1 MKILFVIENL
11 GSGGAQRQMV
21 NLAISFKK
29 KGHNITFLVYHKS
42 DFYKEYLV
50 ENEIP
55 IYEIIENH
63 YIKRLILM
71 RRFIR
76 KGKFDSVLSFMQTS
90 NLICEISSLPFRKWK
105 LVVSE
110 RSSNPKILKNLSFRF
125 IRSFHLLA
133 DHVVANSFENIK
145 MVKKANPLLP
155 NKKFKVIYN
164 MVDLAKW
171 KPIQINNIDN
181 FNNFNIIVAA
191 SHQYLKNAIGLIKAI
206 NLLPDELKHK
216 VKISW
221 YGNTRGDNS
230 FNEAK
235 KLVIKYK
242 LENNFIFF
250 EAIKDIHI
258 KIQHADAVGL
268 FSFYEGFPNIVTEGM
283 ACGKPIICS
292 DVSDLSLIIKEGENG
307 FLCKAN
313 DIKSISSAIQRF
325 ISTSNYNLEKIS
337 NNNREKASEIFN
349 PDIVTTNYL
358 NLLNN
363 EK

>member
-42 DFYKEYLV
+42 DFYKGYLV

-110 RSSNPKILKNLSFRF
+110 RSSNPKILKNLIFRF
-125 IRSFHLLA
+125 IRLFHLLA
-133 DHVVANSFENIK
+133 DHVVANSFENIN
-145 MVKKANPLLP
+145 MVKKANPLIP
-155 NKKFKVIYN
+155 DKKLQVIYN
-164 MVDLAKW
+164 MVDLEKW

-181 FNNFNIIVAA
+181 FNIIVTA
-191 SHQYLKNAIGLIKAI
+191 SHQYLKNAKGLIEAI
-206 NLLPDELKHK
+206 NLLPDEIKHK

-221 YGNTRGDNS
+221 YGNIRGDNS

-250 EAIKDIHI
+250 EAIRDIHI
-258 KIQHADAVGL
+258 EMQHADAVGL
-268 FSFYEGFPNIVTEGM
+268 FSFYEGFPNAVTEGM
-283 ACGKPIICS
+283 ACGKPIICT

-313 DIKSISSAIQRF
+313 DIKSISSAIQRLVN
-325 ISTSNYNLEKIS
+325 TTKYDLEKMS
-337 NNNREKASEIFN
+337 KNNRKKASELFN
-349 PDIVTTNYL
+349 PNILATNYL
-358 NLLNN
+358 NILTN

>member
-42 DFYKEYLV
+42 DFYKGYLV

-55 IYEIIENH
+55 IYKIIENH
-63 YIKRLILM
+63 YIKRLIFM

-125 IRSFHLLA
+125 IRLFHLLA
-133 DHVVANSFENIK
+133 DHVVANSFENIN
-145 MVKKANPLLP
+145 MVKRANPLISD
-155 NKKFKVIYN
+155 KKLQVIYN
-164 MVDLAKW
+164 MVDLEKW
-171 KPIQINNIDN
+171 KPIQINNID
-181 FNNFNIIVAA
+181 NFNIIVAA
-191 SHQYLKNAIGLIKAI
+191 SHQYLKNASGLIEAM
-206 NLLPDELKHK
+206 NLLPHEIKHK
-216 VKISW
+216 IRINW
-221 YGNTRGDNS
+221 YGNKRGDNS
-230 FNEAK
+230 FIEAK
-235 KLVIKYK
+235 KLVSKYK
-242 LENNFIFF
+242 LENNVVFF

-258 KIQHADAVGL
+258 KMQHADAVGL
-268 FSFYEGFPNIVTEGM
+268 FSFYEGFPNAVTEGM
-283 ACGKPIICS
+283 ACGKPIICT
-292 DVSDLSLIIKEGENG
+292 DVSDLSRIIKEGMNG

-313 DIKSISSAIQRF
+313 DIKSISSAIQRLVN
-325 ISTSNYNLEKIS
+325 TSKYDLEKIS
-337 NNNREKASEIFN
+337 KNNRKKASELFN
-349 PDIVTTNYL
+349 SNIVSTNYL
-358 NLLNN
+358 NLLTN